1 MTITDFLLVIVLVP
15 TILVASFYGAAF
27 FVAIVETMY
36 NTFRKANRFKVMVAM
51 WTSVLA
57 FCTLTNYGPYFNVV
71 VILSSLA
78 LLLFGIGYVC
88 DDMNEKEQTFFNNL
102 TKKFN

>member
-1 MTITDFLLVIVLVP
+1 MTISDFLLVIVLVP
-15 TILVASFYGAAF
+15 TILIVSFYGAAL
-27 FVAIVETMY
+27 FVAIVETMH
-36 NTFRKANRFKVMVAM
+36 NAFKKTNRFKVMVTM
-51 WTSVLA
+51 WVSVLA

-71 VILSSLA
+71 IILSSFV
-78 LLLFGIGYVC
+78 LLLFGICYVC